1 MHGPRPHPLIA
12 RLRERGVLRVAAS
25 YVVIAWLVL
34 QIADVVL
41 EPWDLPRWVQRAPQI
56 IALIG
61 FPIAVALAW
70 FFELGGGHPHRDTA
84 PDGAVRPQLS
94 GWRHYADIG
103 VISVLAAIVA
113 FFVIRDAG
121 WLGEEAR
128 PRGGIE
134 SSSLAVLPF
143 ASVGVET
150 DRYVTDGLSDEL
162 RNQFS
167 RMQSLSVT
175 ARSSSVAFQ
184 DQALDAVTI
193 AGKLAVAALL
203 EGTVTRSGGRLQ
215 VAVQLVDGRSGK
227 VLWAERFDR
236 PDRDL
241 IAVQSEIAS
250 AVVAAVL
257 PRFAASGK
265 QAPPPPTQDPVAYD
279 LYLLGRQ
286 KLREV
291 EDFYARA
298 DDLGARTAA
307 GQAAEH
313 FRAAIAND
321 PRFAQAH
328 ASLALA
334 KLTLAHTQIDESTP
348 EAQAAAM
355 DREVLP
361 DIERALEL
369 DPANAE
375 AYFAKGRLLRA
386 TYRPGAESAFR
397 RAVELDPSN
406 APATVSLGYAMLTHG
421 HVDERYRLVRRALE
435 LDPMDLG
442 HHNAAIMAAWIM
454 AKPDEVRALTA
465 RMLKLFPDHPRAR
478 LIACEAYS
486 YVGQPDEAVACAI
499 AAASEFVADPPLVA
513 DTYAGAAWSAE
524 ELGDRA
530 LMIALLER
538 AGDDV
543 EASIRMARIRDDRE
557 ALRRAAVA
565 LLEKRPIPFD
575 ALDAHELALAGLVD
589 EAIDVFRRS
598 GLHEVWS
605 GDTNSKPFLM
615 HPTLR
620 FIALLRARGLDE
632 EAAPTLA
639 RVVDYLATMRRHG
652 ARSTGIHIASAKA
665 LAMAGQ
671 ADAAYEQMVFAADRP
686 DATRAFVWIEGDAAF
701 AELDRDPRIPT
712 VVQRLREKQTQARER
727 LPETFR
733 RQGLDWPWP
742 GSTAQKR

>member
-1 MHGPRPHPLIA
+1 MRGQDRLGLIG

-41 EPWDLPRWVQRAPQI
+41 EPWDLPKWVQRAPQI
-56 IALIG
+56 VAVIG

-70 FFELGGGHPHRDTA
+70 FFELGGGHLHRDTA
-84 PDGAVRPQLS
+84 PDGAPRPHTT

-113 FFVIRDAG
+113 FFLIRDAG
-121 WLGEEAR
+121 WLGEDAR
-128 PRGGIE
+128 PRGQVE

-167 RMQSLSVT
+167 KLQSLSVT

-203 EGTVTRSGGRLQ
+203 EGTVARSGGRLQ

-227 VLWAERFDR
+227 VLWAERYDR

-250 AVVAAVL
+250 AVVTAVL
-257 PRFAASGK
+257 PRFAASGR

-286 KLREV
+286 KLRESD
-291 EDFYARA
+291 DFFARA
-298 DDLGARTAA
+298 DELGARTAA
-307 GQAAEH
+307 SQAAEH
-313 FRAAIAND
+313 FRAAIASD

-334 KLTLAHTQIDESTP
+334 RLTLAFDQIDERTP

-375 AYFAKGRLLRA
+375 AYFAKGRLLRN
-386 TYRPGAESAFR
+386 TFRPGAEAAFR

-406 APATVSLGYAMLTHG
+406 APATVSLGWSMLTHG

-435 LDPMDLG
+435 LDPMDLR
-442 HHNAAIMAAWIM
+442 HHNASIMAAWIM
-454 AKPDEVRALTA
+454 AKPDDVRALTA

-478 LIACEAYS
+478 LIACDAYT
-486 YVGQPDEAVACAI
+486 YVGQPDEAVACAV
-499 AAASEFVADPPLVA
+499 AAAGAFAADPLLAA
-513 DTYAGAAWSAE
+513 DAYRSAAGSAE

-530 LMIALLER
+530 LTLALLER
-538 AGDDV
+538 TGEDQAT
-543 EASIRMARIRDDRE
+543 AIWLARIRGDLE
-557 ALRRAAVA
+557 TLRRAGAE
-565 LLEKRPIPFD
+565 LLESRSMPFNSSLAD
-575 ALDAHELALAGLVD
+575 ELARAGLVD
-589 EAIDVFRRS
+589 EAIAAYRHS
-598 GLHEVWS
+598 GLHEVWTS
-605 GDTNSKPFLM
+605 DTNSKPFLL
-615 HPTLR
+615 HSTLR
-620 FIALLRARGLDE
+620 FVALLRARGLDE
-632 EAAPTLA
+632 EAAPTLG
-639 RVVDYLATMRRHG
+639 RVVEYLATMRRHG
-652 ARSTGIHIASAKA
+652 ARSTGVHIASAKA

-686 DATRAFVWIEGDAAF
+686 DATRAFLWIEGDAAYGEM
-701 AELDRDPRIPT
+701 ARDPRVAA
-712 VVQRLREKQTQARER
+712 VVQRLREKQTEARER

-733 RQGLDWPWP
+733 PRGLDWPWP
-742 GSTAQKR
+742 GTAGQK

>member
-1 MHGPRPHPLIA
+1 MSDRPRQGLLP

-25 YVVIAWLVL
+25 YVVIAWLAL

-56 IALIG
+56 IALLG

-70 FFELGGGHPHRDTA
+70 FFELGGGRPHRDTA
-84 PDGAVRPQLS
+84 PDGAVRPRVG

-103 VISVLAAIVA
+103 VISVLGAIVA
-113 FFVIRDAG
+113 FFLMRDAG
-121 WLGEEAR
+121 WLGEDAR
-128 PRGGIE
+128 PRGPIE

-143 ASVGVET
+143 AAVGVET

-167 RMQSLSVT
+167 RLQSLSVT

-184 DQALDAVTI
+184 DQALDAVSI

-203 EGTVTRSGGRLQ
+203 EGTVARSGGRLQ

-227 VLWAERFDR
+227 VLWAERYDR

-265 QAPPPPTQDPVAYD
+265 QAPPPPTRDPVAYD
-279 LYLLGRQ
+279 LYLLGRE

-291 EDFYARA
+291 DDFYARA

-307 GQAAEH
+307 AQAAEH
-313 FRAAIAND
+313 FRAAIASD

-328 ASLALA
+328 ASLARARLV
-334 KLTLAHTQIDESTP
+334 LAHASIDESTP

-369 DPANAE
+369 DATNAE
-375 AYFAKGRLLRA
+375 AYFVKGRLLRA
-386 TYRPGAESAFR
+386 TFRPGGEAAFR

-406 APATVSLGYAMLTHG
+406 APATVSLGWGMLAHG

-435 LDPMDLG
+435 LDPMDLQ
-442 HHNAAIMAAWIM
+442 HHEASIIAAWIM
-454 AKPDEVRALTA
+454 VRPDEVRALTA

-478 LIACEAYS
+478 LIACEAFT
-486 YVGQPDEAVACAI
+486 YVGEPDEALACAI
-499 AAASEFVADPPLVA
+499 AAAGRFAADPSLA
-513 DTYAGAAWSAE
+513 AETYGTAAWSAE
-524 ELGDRA
+524 ELGDPA
-530 LMIALLER
+530 LTLALLER
-538 AGDDV
+538 AGDAEAAVRLARLRGDV
-543 EASIRMARIRDDRE
+543 EV
-557 ALRRAAVA
+557 LRRAGAD
-565 LLEKRPIPFD
+565 LLEKRPMPYNAFLVD
-575 ALDAHELALAGLVD
+575 ELARAGLVD
-589 EAIDVFRRS
+589 EAIAGYRHA

-605 GDTNSKPFLM
+605 GEKGTKPFLV

-620 FIALLRARGLDE
+620 FLALLRARGFDE
-632 EAAPTLA
+632 EAAPTLG

-652 ARSTGIHIASAKA
+652 ARSTGVHIASAKA

-671 ADAAYEQMVFAADRP
+671 VDAAYEQLVFAADRP
-686 DATRAFVWIEGDAAF
+686 DATRAFVWIEDDAAF
-701 AELDRDPRIPT
+701 AELARDPRVAT
-712 VVQRLREKQTQARER
+712 VEQRLREKQTRARER
-727 LPETFR
+727 LPETFGR
-733 RQGLDWPWP
+733 HGLDWPWP
-742 GSTAQKR
+742 GAAAQKR